1 MKKFLKI
8 LIAFQTIFLLGLPF
22 STFAQSLENNGEIII
37 EQAGGGNYNII
48 LTLQLTGY
56 SPAELQGKGILA
68 VLDDDEINHP
78 YTSII
83 GVPVVSNGGY
93 IDVDLPVAYDP
104 TNHFLQFFL
113 VNTSEVVNIPGG
125 YTAFNIDTFP
135 GFVLPS
141 GISHL
146 EGNNGNNTDNENQVP
161 NNDNTDNETQV
172 PENQQ
177 TLQLQNY
184 NWNTLQNPFAPNG
197 QEFNIL
203 NFFAKLF
210 GNLVKIALPILVLF
224 IIYSGFRFVEAR
236 GNDKKLADAKQNF
249 LYVIIGGA
257 LILGAWVIA
266 TAIRGTV
273 NEISEPVAFL
283 INIINLV

>member
-1 MKKFLKI
+1 MKKIFKI
-8 LIAFQTIFLLGLPF
+8 LATFQTAILLLFPF
-22 STFAQSLENNGEIII
+22 ATFAQSLENNGDIVI

-68 VLDDDEINHP
+68 VIDDDEINHP

-83 GVPVVSNGGY
+83 GVPMVLNGGY
-93 IDVDLPVAYDP
+93 IEVDLPVGYDP

-125 YTAFNIDTFP
+125 YTAFNIDTFS
-135 GFVLPS
+135 GFVFPS

-146 EGNNGNNTDNENQVP
+146 EGNTGNNTDNESQTP
-161 NNDNTDNETQV
+161 NNDNADNESQT

-184 NWNTLQNPFAPNG
+184 NWNTIQNPFAPNG

-203 NFFAKLF
+203 GFFARLF

-224 IIYSGFRFVEAR
+224 IIYSGFKFVEAR
-236 GNDKKLADAKQNF
+236 GNEKKLADAKQNF

-273 NEISEPVAFL
+273 DEISVGFL